1 MSLPFFAVIIRLTM
15 YFKSYIII
23 VYSNYLKE
31 GILMKKFFSII
42 SLILVCSCIAGLIS
56 ACQPDAPDVYNT
68 TSATSATEAS
78 GVDATSV
85 TEEVLPQNP
94 INFEELQNINSDLYA
109 WIKIPGTV
117 IDYPVAQSSNEDDNY
132 YLHHNYMGNYE
143 FAGTIYSQRHNT
155 KYFVER
161 VTVLYGHNMLDGS
174 MFASLHD
181 FSDPE
186 FFEENDTLYIYIPGH
201 ILTYKI
207 FAAYD
212 YDDRHI
218 MNSFKFYDDEVYEQ
232 YLKDCLNPHATNAMV
247 REGVELSIEDR
258 IITLSTCHDYN
269 SSMRFLVQGVLVDD
283 QRTR

>member
-1 MSLPFFAVIIRLTM
+1 MYKIRVKRLFALIA
-15 YFKSYIII
+15 
-23 VYSNYLKE
+23 
-31 GILMKKFFSII
+31 
-42 SLILVCSCIAGLIS
+42 LILVSVIFTGALS
-56 ACQPDAPDVYNT
+56 ACHPDAPNVYNT
-68 TSATSATEAS
+68 TSATEATAESGTDEPTATEEA
-78 GVDATSV
+78 
-85 TEEVLPQNP
+85 LPQNP
-94 INFEELQNINSDLYA
+94 INFEELQSINEDLYA

-186 FFEENDTLYIYIPGH
+186 FFEENDTMYIYIPGH

-232 YLKDCLNPHATNAMV
+232 YLEDSLNPHSANAVV
-247 REGVELSIEDR
+247 REGVELTVDDR
-258 IITLSTCHDYN
+258 IVILSTCHDYN

>member
-1 MSLPFFAVIIRLTM
+1 MQ
-15 YFKSYIII
+15 
-23 VYSNYLKE
+23 N
-31 GILMKKFFSII
+31 KKHFSII
-42 SLILVCSCIAGLIS
+42 ALVLACVCLTGVLS
-56 ACQPDAPDVYNT
+56 ACQPDAPNVYNT
-68 TSATSATEAS
+68 TASTAATEAS
-78 GVDATSV
+78 GETQPLT

-94 INFEELQNINSDLYA
+94 INFDELQDINSDLYA
-109 WIKIPGTV
+109 WIKIPNTV

-143 FAGTIYSQRHNT
+143 FAGTIYSQRHNS

-161 VTVLYGHNMLDGS
+161 MTVLYGHNMLDGS

-186 FFEENDTLYIYIPGH
+186 FFEENDTMYIYIPGH

-218 MNSFKFYDDEVYEQ
+218 MNSFDFYKDDVYEQ
-232 YLKDCLNPHATNAMV
+232 YLKDCLNPHSANAIV
-247 REGVELSIEDR
+247 REGVELDLDSR
-258 IITLSTCHDYN
+258 LVTLSTCHDYN
-269 SSMRFLVQGVLVDD
+269 SSLRFLVQGVLVDD
-283 QRTR
+283 QRTQ

>member
-1 MSLPFFAVIIRLTM
+1 
-15 YFKSYIII
+15 
-23 VYSNYLKE
+23 
-31 GILMKKFFSII
+31 MKNLISKKLFGTI
-42 SLILVCSCIAGLIS
+42 SLIICSVLVAGLIS
-56 ACQPDAPDVYNT
+56 ACQPDVPDVYNT
-68 TSATSATEAS
+68 TTATEATTES
-78 GVDATSV
+78 DVDNTTSS
-85 TEEVLPQNP
+85 EEVLPQNP
-94 INFEELQNINSDLYA
+94 INFKELQDINSDLYA
-109 WIKIPGTV
+109 WLKIPGTV

-132 YLHHNYMGNYE
+132 YLHHNYMGDYE

-218 MNSFKFYDDEVYEQ
+218 MNSFDFYDDEVYEQ
-232 YLKDCLNPHATNAMV
+232 YLKDCLNPHSANSIV
-247 REGVELSIEDR
+247 REGVELDLEDK

-269 SSMRFLVQGVLVDD
+269 SSLRFLVQGVLVDD
-283 QRTR
+283 QRTQ

>member
-1 MSLPFFAVIIRLTM
+1 
-15 YFKSYIII
+15 
-23 VYSNYLKE
+23 
-31 GILMKKFFSII
+31 MKKFFSII
-42 SLILVCSCIAGLIS
+42 SLILACACFAGALS

-68 TSATSATEAS
+68 TAATDATESNTNETAS
-78 GVDATSV
+78 

-94 INFEELQNINSDLYA
+94 INFEELQNINEDLYA
-109 WIKIPGTV
+109 WIKIPNTV

-143 FAGTIYSQRHNT
+143 FAGTIYSQRHNS

-161 VTVLYGHNMLDGS
+161 MTVLYGHNMLDGS

-181 FSDPE
+181 FSDSE

-218 MNSFKFYDDEVYEQ
+218 MNSFNFYDDEVYEQ
-232 YLKDCLNPHATNAMV
+232 YLKDCLNPHATNAIV
-247 REGVELSIEDR
+247 REGTELTLDSKL
-258 IITLSTCHDYN
+258 ITLSTCTNYN